1 MTEPVAPRAYEVAAH
16 WVEERILAG
25 ELRVGDSLPAERELA
40 GQLGV
45 SRAAVREAVRSLQA
59 QGVLRSTVGAGATG
73 GTRVTAMP
81 SGALT
86 RLLRIHVALANF
98 PLPDVVEVRVALERL
113 STRLAAAG
121 AGAEDLA
128 CLQARLAEL
137 RTAAAQGREAF
148 NDADAAFHVAIAEA
162 AGNRLAAD
170 TTIAIR
176 ESVRAPMLRRFV
188 AMADGAFAELAA
200 QLNTEHEVVLEAI
213 TAGEA
218 ARAEEL
224 MEAHIRGAW
233 SRMTGDG
240 SQGAGGGPAGL
251 RPVAGTMGA

>member
-1 MTEPVAPRAYEVAAH
+1 MTRPAAPRAYEVAAQ

-25 ELRVGDSLPAERELA
+25 ELRVGDTLPAERELA
-40 GQLGV
+40 AQLGI

-59 QGVLRSTVGAGATG
+59 QGVLRSAVGAGATG

-113 STRLAAAG
+113 SARLAASVADEEALG
-121 AGAEDLA
+121 
-128 CLQARLAEL
+128 CLRQRLADL
-137 RTAAAQGREAF
+137 LAATGQGRTGF

-176 ESVRAPMLRRFV
+176 ESVRAPMRDRFL
-188 AMADGAFAELAA
+188 AMDEAAFTEVTARLNGEHGAILDAIADGDGER
-200 QLNTEHEVVLEAI
+200 
-213 TAGEA
+213 AGA
-218 ARAEEL
+218 L
-224 MEAHIRGAW
+224 MEAHIRSAWARLAEEGQDGA
-233 SRMTGDG
+233 TGR
-240 SQGAGGGPAGL
+240 AGGPA
-251 RPVAGTMGA
+251 TMDG